1 MWLTKNVS
9 ATETLLTDGGTLAG
23 FTQTAIATLEVKVN
37 STTTGG
43 STTVRT
49 KVWPTGTTEPAAWRS
64 TATDSQAALQG
75 AGQIGLSA
83 YANGSVTNGPLG
95 FSFDNLNVG

>member
-1 MWLTKNVS
+1 M
-9 ATETLLTDGGTLAG
+9 
-23 FTQTAIATLEVKVN
+23 KVN

-49 KVWPTGTTEPAAWRS
+49 KVWPTGTTEPTAWRS
-64 TATDSQAALQG
+64 TATDSQAALQA